1 MMHRPGESGGRWPMR
16 ARAVALLAA
25 CLVLAACAGWPRT
38 DPHVR
43 KVAANPAAGF
53 TYDYYLYLPDQI
65 AKPSLLVIPNN
76 SGYVDDD
83 IAAHE
88 RSVQRDI
95 AFFGQRL
102 AAPLEAALLMP
113 VFPRSRTHGEVYTH
127 ALDRDTLQSA
137 GPRLDVQLLAMLDDA
152 RRSPALS
159 GYRLDGRNYLFGFSA
174 AGMFV
179 NRFALLHPHAVR
191 AVACGAPGG
200 WPIAPL
206 GAYRGVA
213 LDYPVGIADLPELA
227 GQALD
232 LDAFRALAQFFFIG
246 AEDGNDSLV
255 YTDGYDPEQK
265 ETVFALFGDTP
276 VGRFAAA
283 ETLYREFGANA
294 RFTLYRGV
302 GHTLSDAM
310 LADTVAFFKQ
320 AAPADVR

>member
-1 MMHRPGESGGRWPMR
+1 MRRPGDNRGRWPIK
-16 ARAVALLAA
+16 ARAVALLAV
-25 CLVLAACAGWPRT
+25 CLCLAACAGWPRA
-38 DPHVR
+38 DARVS

-53 TYDYYLYLPDQI
+53 AYDYYLYLPDRI
-65 AKPSLLVIPNN
+65 ARPALLVIPNN
-76 SGYVDDD
+76 SGFVDDD

-95 AFFGQRL
+95 ALFGKRL

-113 VFPRSRTHGEVYTH
+113 VFPRSRTHAEVYTH

-137 GPRLDVQLLAMLDDA
+137 GARLDAQLLAMLDDA

-159 GYRLDGRNYLFGFSA
+159 AYRLDGRNYLFGFSA

-179 NRFALLHPHAVR
+179 NRFALLHPDAVR

-206 GAYRGVA
+206 GAYRGMA
-213 LDYPVGIADLPELA
+213 LSYPVGIADLPQLA

-232 LDAFRALAQFFFIG
+232 LDAFKTLAQFFFIG
-246 AEDGNDSLV
+246 ADDGNDSLM
-255 YTDGYDPEQK
+255 YTDGYDVEQK

-276 VGRFAAA
+276 AGRFAAA
-283 ETLYREFGANA
+283 EALYREIGANA
-294 RFTLYRGV
+294 RFTVYRGV
-302 GHTLSDAM
+302 GHTLTDAM
-310 LADTVAFFKQ
+310 LADAVAFFKQ
-320 AAPADVR
+320 AAPAQGR